1 MFYNHIWQVLDYTY
15 RDFVQTWYQ
24 RLSDDDQFHDDVRT
38 AVQRVIIAFSE
49 RFVLHAADYL
59 WSVTKTKENPTI
71 EHNL

>member
-1 MFYNHIWQVLDYTY
+1 MLDYTY

-59 WSVTKTKENPTI
+59 KCKENPTI
-71 EHNL
+71 EHNLLHILIIIKGII